1 MSILLELE
9 TTQIDYTAAFVH
21 ADIDCLVYVAMPP
34 GFGVPGQVWKLRKSL
49 YGLAQ
54 SPRNYFLYTRDKLI
68 KMGFVQSEADPCLFI
83 SSDIIC
89 LIYVDD
95 ALLFYKNKTSIDILT
110 NKMKQEGM
118 LFREEESVAG
128 YLGVHIDRRNDG
140 TIHLTQK
147 GLADKIIDSL
157 HLSGEDISP
166 VDTPC
171 TKYVPID
178 EDGELAHGE
187 FSYPS
192 VVGQLNYLQGHSRPD
207 ITLATS
213 QVARFVHSPKRSHEL
228 ALIRLGRYLKGTADE
243 EIILQPIN
251 LSELN
256 IDVYVDAAF
265 ACGWGSECGTNPESV
280 KYRTGYII
288 EVAGCPVLWV
298 SKLQSTIATSTMESE
313 YTALSMALRAAIP
326 LIAVTK
332 AVANGLAFTRNRILT
347 FKLTVH
353 EDNQRA
359 IILANL
365 EPRRHTPRSK
375 FYAL

>member
-1 MSILLELE
+1 MENKDDNPTLKEAMAGPDAGGFIIAMEAEIVTLIELDVFEIVDRTSDMKVLSRVWALKRKRYPDGSIRKLKARYCARGFEQVEGVDYFETFAPVVMWLTVRLLLIMSILLKLE
-9 TTQIDYTAAFVH
+9 TAQIDYTAAFVH

-49 YGLAQ
+49 YGLSQ

-83 SSDIIC
+83 SPDIIC

-95 ALLFYKNKTSIDILT
+95 ALLFYKDKQSIHTLT
-110 NKMKQEGM
+110 DKMKQEGM

-128 YLGVHIDRRNDG
+128 YLGVHIDRKDDG

-147 GLADKIIDSL
+147 GLADKIVDSL
-157 HLSGEDISP
+157 HLSGADVAP

-171 TKYVPID
+171 TKYVPIE

-213 QVARFVHSPKRSHEL
+213 QVPRFVHKPKRSHEL
-228 ALIRLGRYLKGTADE
+228 ALIRLGRYLKGTAAKG
-243 EIILQPIN
+243 II
-251 LSELN
+251 
-256 IDVYVDAAF
+256 Y
-265 ACGWGSECGTNPESV
+265 
-280 KYRTGYII
+280 
-288 EVAGCPVLWV
+288 
-298 SKLQSTIATSTMESE
+298 
-313 YTALSMALRAAIP
+313 
-326 LIAVTK
+326 
-332 AVANGLAFTRNRILT
+332 
-347 FKLTVH
+347 
-353 EDNQRA
+353 
-359 IILANL
+359 
-365 EPRRHTPRSK
+365 
-375 FYAL
+375 